1 MEAGRI
7 IIGRNGIG
15 KMDRS
20 AQVFFR
26 KAAVTDIDPV
36 WRIILQAKEQMRLLG
51 SRQWQDGYPALDD
64 IRRDIADGCGYVL
77 AAGKRSGR
85 LWRRA
90 VRRRTRLTA
99 AIEGE
104 WLCQPPYVVVHRL
117 AVAQEMRRCGLA
129 TRFMREVETFA
140 RNAGLHSF
148 RVDTNFDNR
157 YMRSLL
163 SALGF
168 TYCGE
173 IFYADGSRRA
183 YEKPL

>member
-1 MEAGRI
+1 MYWLRAYG
-7 IIGRNGIG
+7 
-15 KMDRS
+15 
-20 AQVFFR
+20 
-26 KAAVTDIDPV
+26 AVLFGGEP
-36 WRIILQAKEQMRLLG
+36 AYG
-51 SRQWQDGYPALDD
+51 S
-64 IRRDIADGCGYVL
+64 
-77 AAGKRSGR
+77 
-85 LWRRA
+85 
-90 VRRRTRLTA
+90 
-99 AIEGE
+99 IEGE

-173 IFYADGSRRA
+173 IFYAHGSRRA

>member
-1 MEAGRI
+1 
-7 IIGRNGIG
+7 
-15 KMDRS
+15 MDRS

-77 AAGKRSGR
+77 AAGNVPVAYG
-85 LWRRA
+85 A
-90 VRRRTRLTA
+90 VLFGGEPA
-99 AIEGE
+99 YGSIEGE

-173 IFYADGSRRA
+173 IFDAHGSRRA

>member
-1 MEAGRI
+1 MAPCCSAGEP
-7 IIGRNGIG
+7 
-15 KMDRS
+15 
-20 AQVFFR
+20 AY
-26 KAAVTDIDPV
+26 
-36 WRIILQAKEQMRLLG
+36 G
-51 SRQWQDGYPALDD
+51 S
-64 IRRDIADGCGYVL
+64 
-77 AAGKRSGR
+77 
-85 LWRRA
+85 
-90 VRRRTRLTA
+90 
-99 AIEGE
+99 IEGE

-140 RNAGLHSF
+140 RNVGLHSF

-173 IFYADGSRRA
+173 IFYAHGSRRA
-183 YEKPL
+183 YGKTVVKRGRFLYAGGVPGSFFPYIWINPFLRDISPVPHRIHPAKNEKLPLTT

>member
-1 MEAGRI
+1 MDKELVFRQAVPHEVPLIMQI
-7 IIGRNGIG
+7 IRQ
-15 KMDRS
+15 
-20 AQVFFR
+20 AQAR
-26 KAAVTDIDPV
+26 MHAA
-36 WRIILQAKEQMRLLG
+36 G

-64 IRRDIADGCGYVL
+64 IRRDIADSCGYVL
-77 AAGKRSGR
+77 AAGNVPVAYG
-85 LWRRA
+85 A
-90 VRRRTRLTA
+90 VLFGGEPA
-99 AIEGE
+99 YGSIEGE

-140 RNAGLHSF
+140 RNVGLHSF

-157 YMRSLL
+157 SVRSLL

-173 IFYADGSRRA
+173 IFYAHGSRRA

>member
-1 MEAGRI
+1 
-7 IIGRNGIG
+7 
-15 KMDRS
+15 MDRS
-20 AQVFFR
+20 AQVFSR

-77 AAGKRSGR
+77 AAGNVPVAYG
-85 LWRRA
+85 A
-90 VRRRTRLTA
+90 VLFGGEPA
-99 AIEGE
+99 YGSIEGE

-173 IFYADGSRRA
+173 IFYAHGSRRT

>member
-1 MEAGRI
+1 
-7 IIGRNGIG
+7 
-15 KMDRS
+15 MDRS

-77 AAGKRSGR
+77 AAGNGPVAYG
-85 LWRRA
+85 A
-90 VRRRTRLTA
+90 VLFGGEPA
-99 AIEGE
+99 YGSIEGE

>member
-1 MEAGRI
+1 MRPFPTGA
-7 IIGRNGIG
+7 NWTASF
-15 KMDRS
+15 RS
-20 AQVFFR
+20 KSTPCTV
-26 KAAVTDIDPV
+26 
-36 WRIILQAKEQMRLLG
+36 
-51 SRQWQDGYPALDD
+51 
-64 IRRDIADGCGYVL
+64 
-77 AAGKRSGR
+77 SGN
-85 LWRRA
+85 
-90 VRRRTRLTA
+90 
-99 AIEGE
+99 
-104 WLCQPPYVVVHRL
+104 
-117 AVAQEMRRCGLA
+117 CGLA

-173 IFYADGSRRA
+173 IFYAHGSRRA